1 MNGVGWRC
9 DPTMLFDRTQGPI
22 MDKVNG
28 SKTRSGARLMD
39 YDECKDIGYYHGHNR
54 HGS

>member
-1 MNGVGWRC
+1 
-9 DPTMLFDRTQGPI
+9 

-39 YDECKDIGYYHGHNR
+39 YDECKNIGFYHGHNR
-54 HGS
+54 HGSQHIVWSKPIEALS